1 MDRKDLTSSTGQTPE
16 ETNSQLHGSAK
27 MRPPPQGPRIGWIVA
42 AIALVVIVAFAAALH
57 FGLRHQ
63 RAISEDLLASVQ
75 DNVRMPV
82 SVIHPQSGTAQLS
95 VKIPANLQ
103 GYTEAPIYAR
113 TNGYIKRWLVDI
125 GAHVTQGQLL
135 AEIET
140 PELDQQLRQ
149 AEASQAQIQAN
160 LDLAR
165 ITAARYEGLLNVD
178 GVSKQ
183 EVDQTHGALQAN
195 EANLKAALATVNQ
208 LKEMQSFEKVTAP
221 FAGTIT
227 GRYID
232 TGSLI
237 SAGTNTMLF
246 RLIEISTLRV
256 YANVPEAYSSDIRPG
271 ILADVEVPE
280 VAGKKFPGKVVRIAG
295 AVDPTTRT
303 MLTEVYV
310 PNPTEVL
317 IPGEFGEVTF
327 HLRSSRRTVVIPS
340 NTLLFRAQGP
350 QVALV
355 QGDSKVHLQ
364 NIQLGRDL
372 GNSLEVLAGLQ
383 AQDSVIANPSDA
395 ITEGALVEVQP
406 SAEAQKGA
414 KPNGPNRPK

>member
-1 MDRKDLTSSTGQTPE
+1 MDRKDLTSSTGQTRE
-16 ETNSQLHGSAK
+16 EADSLLHGPPE
-27 MRPPPQGPRIGWIVA
+27 MQTPPQGSRMGWIVA
-42 AIALVVIVAFAAALH
+42 AIALVVIVAFSAALH
-57 FGLRHQ
+57 FGLRRQ
-63 RAISEDLLASVQ
+63 RVIGEDLLASVQ
-75 DNVRMPV
+75 DSVRMPV
-82 SVIHPQSGTAQLS
+82 SVIHPQPGTTQLS
-95 VKIPANLQ
+95 MKFPANLQ
-103 GYTEAPIYAR
+103 GHTEAPIYAR

-149 AEASQAQIQAN
+149 AEASQSQIQAN

-165 ITAARYEGLLNVD
+165 ITAKRYEGLLNVD

-183 EVDQTHGALQAN
+183 EVDQARGTLQAN

-208 LKEMQSFEKVTAP
+208 LKELQSFEKVAAP

-227 GRYID
+227 GRFID

-246 RLIEISTLRV
+246 KLVETSILRV
-256 YANVPEAYSSDIRPG
+256 YSNVPEAYSSDIRPG
-271 ILADVEVPE
+271 IPAEVEVPE
-280 VAGKKFPGKVVRIAG
+280 VAGKKFPGNVVRTAG

-310 PNPTEVL
+310 PNPTGAL
-317 IPGEFGEVTF
+317 MPGEFGEVTF
-327 HLRSSRRTVVIPS
+327 HLRSSRRTVTIPS

-355 QGDSKVHLQ
+355 QGNSRVHLQ
-364 NIQLGRDL
+364 SIQIGRDL
-372 GNSLEVLAGLQ
+372 GNSLEILAGLQ
-383 AQDSVIANPSDA
+383 VQDSVIANPSDA

-406 SAEAQKGA
+406 SAEAQGGA